1 MSRRLLVFA
10 CLVIASF
17 VGFSSAH
24 ADERADNF
32 AVLNQA
38 NLAALMQPVA
48 LAEASG
54 FPVKLVAPRPKVNVD
69 GRSAAKIGM
78 GAVYASTALLH
89 ILDIDSTTKALKRG
103 AVESNPF
110 MKGVVKNRG
119 TFILTKAAIASA
131 SIYATHRMA
140 KNNKLGAI
148 LASMAINSAYLIIVK
163 NNYSIANR

>member
-1 MSRRLLVFA
+1 MSRRLLVAAF
-10 CLVIASF
+10 LVIGSF

-24 ADERADNF
+24 AEERADTS

-48 LAEASG
+48 LADASA
-54 FPVKLVAPRPKVNVD
+54 FPVKLVAPRPKINVD
-69 GRSAAKIGM
+69 GHQAAKLGM

-110 MKGVVKNRG
+110 MKGVVNNRG
-119 TFILTKAAIASA
+119 AFIATKAAIAAA

-148 LASMAINSAYLIIVK
+148 LASTAINSAYLLIVK